1 VLEGLDDAA
10 VNWVPT
16 PGANSIA
23 TIMTHVIGSEAET
36 IRSVAGVASER
47 NRAAEFGGGGL
58 TKRDVLGLLD
68 VADRLLSELVGR
80 IDPDRLSAQIR
91 LPTLPAEEMRSGL
104 TWLVANYGH
113 AREHLGQIQLT
124 SQLRQSHLS

>member
-1 VLEGLDDAA
+1 
-10 VNWVPT
+10 VPT
-16 PGANSIA
+16 SGANSIA
-23 TIMTHVIGSEAET
+23 TIITHVIGSEAET

-47 NRAAEFGGGGL
+47 NRAAEFGGDGL

-68 VADRLLSELVGR
+68 VADRLLSELVGHL
-80 IDPDRLSAQIR
+80 DPERLSVQIR
-91 LPTLPAEEMRSGL
+91 LPTLPAEEMRLGL

-124 SQLRQSHLS
+124 RQLRQSPPP